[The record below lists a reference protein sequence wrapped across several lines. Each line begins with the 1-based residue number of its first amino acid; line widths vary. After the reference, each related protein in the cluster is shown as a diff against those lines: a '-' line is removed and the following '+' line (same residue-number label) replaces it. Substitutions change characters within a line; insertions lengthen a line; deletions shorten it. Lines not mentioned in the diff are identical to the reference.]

1 MQASSFAQVLGGPYD
16 QFLLCSPTNLQSFH
30 KTWHRPHTTPAD
42 FMSMSTA
49 LVESSMNL
57 PSVQFLKLVFSSI
70 VTCKMQ
76 LCWAHISYFSL
87 REQLCSDTYKKIS
100 GKKCLPISLDQNQSL
115 SKIHQNPNVFLQF
128 LPYWQV
134 FNLKC
139 MYSLFFFHCC
149 IGSSTDTYLPM
160 ERAGIGFQFMCCIA
174 VLFMAVANHRTTFSA
189 WLLRPRHGWSS
200 RAPVAANRFNAGR
213 MVICWL
219 SDLRRKNIQ
228 YESRQR
234 AKKGGEML
242 ETTIRNVLPGRER
255 EKSRILAAFD

>member
-49 LVESSMNL
+49 LVESSVNL

-70 VTCKMQ
+70 VTCKMR

-87 REQLCSDTYKKIS
+87 REQLCSDTCTKIS

-115 SKIHQNPNVFLQF
+115 SKIHQIPNVFLQF

-134 FNLKC
+134 FKVYVFPVLLPLLHRVV
-139 MYSLFFFHCC
+139 YWYLSADGESWYRVSVYVLHCSF
-149 IGSSTDTYLPM
+149 IHGSGESP
-160 ERAGIGFQFMCCIA
+160 
-174 VLFMAVANHRTTFSA
+174 NHIQCLAPPAKA
-189 WLLRPRHGWSS
+189 WLEQSSPRS
-200 RAPVAANRFNAGR
+200 
-213 MVICWL
+213 
-219 SDLRRKNIQ
+219 
-228 YESRQR
+228 
-234 AKKGGEML
+234 GE
-242 ETTIRNVLPGRER
+242 
-255 EKSRILAAFD
+255 